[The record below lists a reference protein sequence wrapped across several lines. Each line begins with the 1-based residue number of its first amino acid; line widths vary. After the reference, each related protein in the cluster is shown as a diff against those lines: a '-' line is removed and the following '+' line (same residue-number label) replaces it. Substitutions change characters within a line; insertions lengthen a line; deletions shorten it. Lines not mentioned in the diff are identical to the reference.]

1 MHCSEPQMGTHACE
15 VITDIGIHKFK
26 EKVQIHS
33 LKEKNTITL
42 DVDRDVRS
50 KWTFLLSVLE
60 TRVILPIDGMKREIN
75 M

>member
-1 MHCSEPQMGTHACE
+1 MGIHACE

-26 EKVQIHS
+26 EKVQIDS
-33 LKEKNTITL
+33 LEEEKQSHWMWIEI
-42 DVDRDVRS
+42 RDVRS